1 MVRFRDST
9 SFSRYYR
16 CNSLSHQSAIPKKNT
31 GVILVKSLQLYLV
44 GFSIF
49 NFFALLVFQKSKA
62 GGQRFSP
69 RKNAL
74 KIYANSK
81 GNHLYLSVF
90 CNNVVG
96 CRPPILSKRDT
107 GTFLLIFQKFSEQ
120 LFIEHLQST
129 KMPFLFPS
137 IFDFNEL
144 TLRNFLTDIC
154 WKTKSLCFLCV
165 VILRLVT
172 DVPEEL
178 FFTRCFFNKSKN
190 GNGLE
195 SFRLLVKKSIHFLK
209 VKKQCHIIVKSNS

>member
-44 GFSIF
+44 GCSIF
-49 NFFALLVFQKSKA
+49 NFFTLLVFQKSKA

-137 IFDFNEL
+137 IFDFNESD
-144 TLRNFLTDIC
+144 T
-154 WKTKSLCFLCV
+154 
-165 VILRLVT
+165 
-172 DVPEEL
+172 
-178 FFTRCFFNKSKN
+178 
-190 GNGLE
+190 
-195 SFRLLVKKSIHFLK
+195 
-209 VKKQCHIIVKSNS
+209 